1 MTSSSIPGIDF
12 NRVFGRTD
20 IADQIKSLLTHFDE
34 KCRDPNFKKGIYIYG
49 SPGCGKTFFVAEILK
64 SIGYDAV
71 NYDAGDVRNK
81 SLIDNITNNHVARYN
96 VLDMMLGKSRKIAI
110 VMDEIDG
117 MHKGDKGG
125 VLALVKLIRQK
136 KTKKQK
142 TEHQTMNPII
152 CIGNYYT
159 DKKIC
164 ELMKVCN
171 TFELPAPT
179 DAQMREVVDQL
190 FSTQCDDALR
200 QSMVRFIQGDFRKLQ
215 FLWNLAT
222 KKPEAITKKNLETI
236 FHAKYY
242 NEDYANIVEQLF
254 RKNVSLDDH
263 NTFMNE
269 NDRTTVSL
277 LWHENVVDR
286 FSHLDK
292 KDAFPLYQR
301 LLDNICYADYIYR
314 ITFQSQIW
322 IFNEMSSLLKTF
334 YNNKIY
340 HDFFDNRNIAL
351 DTTKTGP
358 EPELDPRKSE
368 KMDIR
373 FTKILTKYSTE
384 YGNSMFYLM
393 LAQEMDMDK
402 KDVAALFQEMRLY
415 FGKRFSDKTDQ
426 IAEVEKMFQNSTKI
440 KKLDIKRM
448 YKFLDKNVKLAEIK
462 EAEEDLEDFEMEDSD
477 TE

>member
-1 MTSSSIPGIDF
+1 METIDF
-12 NRVFGRTD
+12 NTIFGRNVL
-20 IADQIKSLLTHFDE
+20 ADQIKSLLLSFDD
-34 KCRDPNFKKGIYIYG
+34 KCRDMNYKKGIYIYG
-49 SPGCGKTFFVAEILK
+49 SPGCGKTFFINQILK
-64 SIGYDAV
+64 SINYDAV

-81 SLIDNITNNHVARYN
+81 SLIDTITHNHVARCN
-96 VLDMMLGKSRKIAI
+96 VLDLMMGKTRKIAI

-171 TFELPAPT
+171 TFELPIPT
-179 DAQMREVVDQL
+179 DAQMRQVVDQL
-190 FSTQCDDALR
+190 FSESCDAEIR

-215 FLWNLAT
+215 FLCNLAK
-222 KKPEAITKKNLETI
+222 KKPDALSKHNIETI

-242 NEDYANIVEQLF
+242 NDDYANIVEQLF
-254 RKNVSLDDH
+254 RKNVPLDDH

-286 FSHLDK
+286 ISSLDK
-292 KDAFPLYQR
+292 AEAFPLYQR
-301 LLDNICYADYIYR
+301 IVDNICFADYIYR

-322 IFNEMSSLLKTF
+322 IFNEMSSLMKTF
-334 YNNKIY
+334 YNNKIF
-340 HDFFDNRNIAL
+340 HDFFDEKGQVDNTNAVDSR
-351 DTTKTGP
+351 KT
-358 EPELDPRKSE
+358 E

-402 KDVAALFQEMRLY
+402 KDVASLFQEMRLY

-426 IAEVEKMFQNSTKI
+426 ITEVEKMFQDSTKI

-448 YKFLDKNVKLAEIK
+448 YKYLDKNVKLAELK
-462 EAEEDLEDFEMEDSD
+462 DLDNLDELEDDSD
-477 TE
+477 TEII

>member
-1 MTSSSIPGIDF
+1 MNQIDF
-12 NRVFGRTD
+12 NEVFGRTE
-20 IADQIKSLLTHFDE
+20 IANKIKTILLQFDE
-34 KCRDPNFKKGIYIYG
+34 KCRDLTYKKGIYVYG
-49 SPGCGKTFFVAEILK
+49 SPGTGKTFFINQILK
-64 SIGYDAV
+64 SINYDAV

-81 SLIDNITNNHVARYN
+81 SLIDTITNNNVARCN
-96 VLDMMLGKSRKIAI
+96 VLDLMMGRTRKIAI

-142 TEHQTMNPII
+142 TEHQTMNPIV

-171 TFELPAPT
+171 TFEIPAPT
-179 DAQMREVVDQL
+179 DAQMRQVVDQL
-190 FSTQCDDALR
+190 FAQWCDDEIR
-200 QSMVRFIQGDFRKLQ
+200 TSMVRFIQGDFRKLQ

-222 KKPEAITKKNLETI
+222 KKPDTLTKKNLETI

-254 RKNVSLDDH
+254 DRNIPLEEH

-286 FSHLDK
+286 LSPLPK
-292 KDAFPLYQR
+292 EVGFPLYQK
-301 LLDNICYADYIYR
+301 LVDNICFADYIYR

-322 IFNEMSSLLKTF
+322 IFNEMSSLMKTF
-334 YNNKIY
+334 YNNKLY
-340 HDFFDNRNIAL
+340 HDHFDPI
-351 DTTKTGP
+351 G
-358 EPELDPRKSE
+358 KSE
-368 KMDIR
+368 TNPETKRLKSDIR

-384 YGNSMFYLM
+384 YGNMMFYMM

-402 KDVAALFQEMRLY
+402 KDVASLFQEMRLY
-415 FGKRFSDKTDQ
+415 FGKRFSDKSDQ
-426 IAEVEKMFQNSTKI
+426 IAEVEKMFQDSSKI

-448 YKFLDKNVKLAEIK
+448 YKYLDKNVKLAEMRDK
-462 EAEEDLEDFEMEDSD
+462 NEDDLDDLDWESD